1 MNNRTSS
8 EFDHVVAFCRNL
20 YAAKLSDYGT
30 SWRILRPSSLTDQI
44 YIKARR
50 IRSLQENKLQMIEE
64 GIQPE
69 FVGIF
74 NYAIMSLIQLS
85 LDDSTPMELP
95 TNKALE
101 LYDFNVGKTKSLMMA
116 KNHDYDEAWRNMRI
130 SSLTDIILMKLMRLK
145 QIEDNDGVTNVSEGL
160 AANYADIANYAAF
173 ALIKI
178 SETDKNTSS

>member
-20 YAAKLSDYGT
+20 YQAKLSDYGT

-50 IRSLQENKLQMIEE
+50 IRSLQENKLQMVDE
-64 GIQPE
+64 GIKPE

-74 NYAIMSLIQLS
+74 NYAIMSLIQLK
-85 LDDSTPMELP
+85 LDEGMPLEL
-95 TNKALE
+95 TGEKAIE
-101 LYDFNVGKTKSLMMA
+101 LYDQNVHSTKELMMA
-116 KNHDYDEAWRNMRI
+116 KNHDYGEAWRNMRV

-145 QIEDNDGVTNVSEGL
+145 QIEDNHGVTNVSEGL
-160 AANYADIANYAAF
+160 EANYADIANYAAF

-178 SETDKNTSS
+178 FETEKTN